1 MFDELPCTVPS
12 VILRIQPSD
21 TQEVERC
28 LLAAGVARKQEKL
41 DLSPRSTD
49 RCLHKTDQQYQLREL
64 SQQVSFT
71 LSFLSLIRLY
81 FQNQRFFFPI
91 QKQIF
96 GKITKIIPPEVKT
109 SDVPFCTQSKRPM
122 SLYRVIKSDVIAFLT
137 LTLPFD

>member
-21 TQEVERC
+21 MQEVERC

-49 RCLHKTDQQYQLREL
+49 RCPHRTDQQYQLREL

-81 FQNQRFFFPI
+81 FRIKDFFPI
-91 QKQIF
+91 QKMIF
-96 GKITKIIPPEVKT
+96 GKITKIIPPEVGQAMYLFAP
-109 SDVPFCTQSKRPM
+109 SQSAQM
-122 SLYRVIKSDVIAFLT
+122 SLYRVIKSDVSAFLT
-137 LTLPFD
+137 LTLPFG

>member
-21 TQEVERC
+21 MQEVERC

-49 RCLHKTDQQYQLREL
+49 RCPHRTDQQYHLREL

-81 FQNQRFFFPI
+81 FRIKDFFPI

>member
-1 MFDELPCTVPS
+1 M
-12 VILRIQPSD
+12 
-21 TQEVERC
+21 
-28 LLAAGVARKQEKL
+28 LAAGVARKQEKL

-49 RCLHKTDQQYQLREL
+49 RCLHRTDQQYQLREL
-64 SQQVSFT
+64 SQQVSLT

-81 FQNQRFFFPI
+81 FIIKDFFPI

-109 SDVPFCTQSKRPM
+109 SDVPFCTQSMRPM